1 MRNKETERS
10 VTNIK
15 SAKSIERTD
24 SLINHLKNKRM
35 SKTAIV
41 IFSDPKTGT
50 EEALGRVFNGLAAAY
65 DFKEAG
71 EEVKIIFQGTATRWP
86 EQLQKADHMLNAL
99 YKAIEDKIEGVSCGC
114 ADAFAAN
121 ASGFDLVTDN
131 KVPGTTGLSSFVK
144 LKNDGFNVLIF

>member
-1 MRNKETERS
+1 
-10 VTNIK
+10 
-15 SAKSIERTD
+15 
-24 SLINHLKNKRM
+24 M

-41 IFSDPKTGT
+41 VFSDPKTET

-71 EEVKIIFQGTATRWP
+71 EEVKIIFQGAATRWP
-86 EQLQKADHMLNAL
+86 EQLQKPGHMLNTL
-99 YKAIEDKIEGVSCGC
+99 YKAVEDKIEGVSCGC
-114 ADAFAAN
+114 VDAFGAN

-131 KVPGTTGLSSFVK
+131 KVPGTSGLSSFVK